1 MAAQMTTLIKG
12 HTNTKVEIKKLSS
25 RISTEVGKLKER
37 TKFLTQ
43 VQETMRQT
51 REERGKNKDQKEKID
66 EMNRMEEEKRV
77 AEEKVERA
85 EKKVEEM
92 KKLIQEL
99 EDKAKREKA
108 NYQKQENSQMNKL
121 KEEKRMVEER
131 MERAE
136 RRMEEMEKVI
146 ENMKEKIK
154 SGEELVKK
162 NACNCECRCGNSII
176 NELPEAEI
184 GYEDYC
190 EMEKMEWAAEI
201 YRKTKITV
209 GNPLETADETTKV
222 VMIEPDDIEMNRSI
236 QKLYRDKYP
245 ELVRLEGDIEIIEQI
260 TKVRRTGKQ
269 IRKKV
274 VKVTM
279 DGTHKD
285 TWDKLMK
292 LREETEGDEEIYIHH
307 VKWMEVKNLQKMV
320 EAVFH
325 LGNTRWRYSQQA
337 GEKYLRGKGR
347 HMGC

>member
-1 MAAQMTTLIKG
+1 MVEMAAQMTTLIKG
-12 HTNTKVEIKKLSS
+12 HTNTKIEIKKLSS

-43 VQETMRQT
+43 LQETMRQT

-66 EMNRMEEEKRV
+66 EMNKMEEEKRV

-146 ENMKEKIK
+146 ENMKEEIK

-190 EMEKMEWAAEI
+190 EMEKMEWAALRI
-201 YRKTKITV
+201 PFY
-209 GNPLETADETTKV
+209 PLLSCT
-222 VMIEPDDIEMNRSI
+222 PC
-236 QKLYRDKYP
+236 Q
-245 ELVRLEGDIEIIEQI
+245 
-260 TKVRRTGKQ
+260 
-269 IRKKV
+269 
-274 VKVTM
+274 M
-279 DGTHKD
+279 DGGQKPP
-285 TWDKLMK
+285 
-292 LREETEGDEEIYIHH
+292 
-307 VKWMEVKNLQKMV
+307 KN
-320 EAVFH
+320 
-325 LGNTRWRYSQQA
+325 G
-337 GEKYLRGKGR
+337 
-347 HMGC
+347 